1 MINGSEVDM
10 GRTKKPLGI
19 GIHTVVDVDA
29 FSDMGAL
36 GSMVLHSE
44 TGTINWT

>member
-19 GIHTVVDVDA
+19 GIHTVVDA

-36 GSMVLHSE
+36 TWEHVPS
-44 TGTINWT
+44 